1 MTGTVTRDE
10 IVAASPVRAT
20 TTATTPPPQPATAAQ
35 RQRAYRLR
43 SKRAVIQ
50 AIGEEGCASRV
61 TLLALLASDLAML
74 EDETR
79 KSMHSARRNS
89 ARRVLRALV
98 TRYGVDLND
107 DP

>member
-10 IVAASPVRAT
+10 IVSTSPVTAAT
-20 TTATTPPPQPATAAQ
+20 TTTTQPQPATPAQ
-35 RQRAYRLR
+35 RQRAYRMR

-50 AIGEEGCASRV
+50 AIGEEHSASRV
-61 TLLALLASDLAML
+61 TLLALLANDLAML
-74 EDETR
+74 DDQTR

-98 TRYGVDLND
+98 TRYSVDLND
-107 DP
+107 DS